1 MGAERNARLR
11 TTAIWLLVAL
21 IVGTTAALYFG
32 FARDLPAYTDG
43 VHVPWWALAAAFAV
57 TEVFVIHAH
66 FRGSAHTLS
75 LSELPLVAGLLLAA
89 PQDLIVAQ
97 IAGPALVL
105 LFVRGRSPAKVAF
118 NLAQFALTAT
128 LAVLVL
134 HALVPAPAAIGPEV
148 WSATFAAVLASSLVA
163 AALVLTVIGLSEGA
177 LPSPRMLGMFGA
189 DLVVALTNTSI
200 GLAGATLIAQDW
212 TAGWL
217 IIPPAVVLVLAYRAY
232 LSEHT
237 KHQALEF
244 LYGVA
249 RSLSRAPDIESALVD
264 LLERT
269 RESFR
274 VRRAEIVLFG
284 AAGDLPLR
292 TSLDAAGVSQSMQPL
307 PHTVASAL
315 RACLPDERAAIIA
328 RGEAPAA
335 LAMYMDEQGLRELVI
350 APVPGE
356 TRLVGVMLLGD
367 RVGASGSFS
376 AAELRL
382 FETLAGHAGMSLEFD
397 RLEQAIRRM
406 RELQGALERQAYR
419 DPLTDLANR
428 ALFMRR
434 VHESLGRNS
443 GTATV
448 LFLDLD
454 DFKRINDHAGHA
466 AGDAV
471 LMSAAERIRRSVR
484 PSDLAARLGGDEF
497 AVLLED
503 ADERHGEDVAHRIVA
518 LLSEAVT
525 ISGQPTW
532 VRASIGIATAG
543 AGSGMHADDLM
554 RHADIAMYRAKE
566 AGKGQVRVFTADMQP
581 NALTKAP
588 SRDELISA
596 LDGDEF
602 IVHYQ
607 PIVSVET
614 GETVAAEALVRWNH
628 PRHGLLSPADFV
640 PAAEATG
647 TIPAIDRAVLEQA
660 CHAAAAWAQEDG
672 YAPGAA
678 VHVNVSGEGLR
689 TSELVGVVEDV
700 LARTGLAPRRLVL
713 ELTESVL
720 IAEMPTAQPVLGSLR
735 ALGVRIALD
744 DFGTGYSSLACL
756 RSLPVDILKVAKPF
770 VDGAGR
776 TPHDHALLAMIIEL
790 GSLFGVSVVAEGIER
805 QDQLEALADLR
816 CDMGQGFYLGR
827 PLDGDARRFARRDQ
841 LSAAA

>member
-1 MGAERNARLR
+1 MEADRAGRLR
-11 TTAIWLLVAL
+11 GAAIWLLVAL
-21 IVGTTAALYFG
+21 VAGTTAVLYVTVV
-32 FARDLPAYTDG
+32 RELPAYTAG
-43 VHVPWWALAAAFAV
+43 FHIPWWALAVGFAA

-66 FRGSAHTLS
+66 VRGSAHTLS
-75 LSELPLVAGLLLAA
+75 LSELPLVAGLLLAT

-97 IAGPALVL
+97 VVGPIAVL
-105 LFVRGRSPAKVAF
+105 LFVRGSAPVKVAF
-118 NLAQFALTAT
+118 NVAQFTLTAT
-128 LAVLVL
+128 LTVIVL
-134 HALVPAPAAIGPEV
+134 HALVPAPAEIGPRI
-148 WSATFAAVLASSLVA
+148 WTATFAAVGAGSLVA
-163 AALVLTVIGLSEGA
+163 AALVLAVIALAEGA
-177 LPSPRMLGMFGA
+177 LPGREMLRMFGA
-189 DLVVALTNTSI
+189 DLVVSLTNTSI
-200 GLAGATLIAQDW
+200 GLAGATLMAQDW
-212 TAGWL
+212 SAGWL
-217 IIPPAVVLVLAYRAY
+217 IIPPAAVLILAYRAY
-232 LSEHT
+232 LSEHS
-237 KHQALEF
+237 KHQSLDF

-249 RSLSRAPDIESALVD
+249 RSLSRAPDVETALVD

-269 RESFR
+269 RDSFR
-274 VRRAEIVLFG
+274 VRTAEIILFG
-284 AAGDLPLR
+284 SGSDVPLR
-292 TSLDAAGVSQSMQPL
+292 TSLDTGGVTHTMQPL
-307 PHTVASAL
+307 SHELATAL
-315 RACLPDERAAIIA
+315 RACLCDEHATVVSRAS
-328 RGEAPAA
+328 APAA
-335 LAMYMDEQGLRELVI
+335 LADYLEMNDIAEAAI

-356 TRLVGVMLLGD
+356 TRLVGVMLLGERLGTTTD
-367 RVGASGSFS
+367 FSGSD
-376 AAELRL
+376 LRL

-434 VHESLGRNS
+434 VDESLTRRS
-443 GTATV
+443 GSSTV

-471 LMSAAERIRRSVR
+471 LMAAADRIRRCVR
-484 PSDLAARLGGDEF
+484 PTDLAARLGGDEF

-503 ADERHGEDVAHRIVA
+503 ADERHGTDVAHRILA

-525 ISGQPTW
+525 VNGQPCW
-532 VRASIGIATAG
+532 VRASIGIASAGTA
-543 AGSGMHADDLM
+543 AGLDGDDLM
-554 RHADIAMYRAKE
+554 RRADIAMYRAKG
-566 AGKGQVRVFTADMQP
+566 AGKGQIRAFTPDMHP

-588 SRDELISA
+588 SRDELLAA
-596 LDGDEF
+596 LEAGEF
-602 IVHYQ
+602 VAHYQ
-607 PIVSVET
+607 PIVAVGT
-614 GETVAAEALVRWNH
+614 GEVVAAEALVRWNH
-628 PRHGLLSPADFV
+628 PRHGLLAPSTFV

-647 TIPAIDRAVLEQA
+647 TIPGIDREVLEQA
-660 CHAAAAWAQEDG
+660 CAAAANWSEEDG
-672 YAPGAA
+672 YARDAA

-689 TSELVGVVEDV
+689 TTELVGVVQDV
-700 LARTGLAPRRLVL
+700 LRRTGLAPRRLVL

-720 IAEMPTAQPVLGSLR
+720 IAEMPTAQPVLAALR

-805 QDQLEALADLR
+805 QDQLEALAELR

-827 PLDGDARRFARRDQ
+827 PLDGDARRFSRRDP
-841 LSAAA
+841 LVAAT